1 MYNGNQAAIKYK
13 EMEFAIIYQ
22 ETVYVIHLILENN
35 VIKDSVVM
43 IALITVYVL
52 MVYANVIKV
61 KISYIINNLKD
72 SLVQVV
78 NINLIIV

>member
-1 MYNGNQAAIKYK
+1 
-13 EMEFAIIYQ
+13 MEFAIIYQ